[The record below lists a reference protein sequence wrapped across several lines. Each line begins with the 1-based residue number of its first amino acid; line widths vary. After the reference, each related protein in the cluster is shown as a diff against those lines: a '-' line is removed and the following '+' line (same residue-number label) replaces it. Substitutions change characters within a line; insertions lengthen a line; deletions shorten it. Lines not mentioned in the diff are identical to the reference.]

1 MGQAYFSGNG
11 NYRIDVDAAV
21 SSQDTNNKIS
31 YIYWRVLVLKGN
43 TTGHAAWGNTGSSG
57 WADSSQGGNPDL
69 WSNGNMEYNFQNG
82 TYGGTF
88 TIVEG
93 TFAVPH
99 RSDGTAEYFVNAG
112 LDLINLG
119 HADSGTGWRSLPR
132 LARVPDAPTPIGI
145 TDITQTSMTY
155 RFSGNY
161 DGGSPIIEYQALWQ
175 KAGGPQIEIPWQNSG
190 VVPRTLLDPATT
202 YNFWSRGRNAVGWG
216 PWSNMMSARTL
227 AGAKVRQNGVW
238 KDAIPYVN
246 QNGSWKLAQPYSKIN
261 GIWRRSS

>member
-21 SSQDTNNKIS
+21 SSQDSNAKIS
-31 YIYWRVLVLKGN
+31 YVYWRVLVLKGN
-43 TTGHAAWGNTGSSG
+43 TYGHAAWGNTGSSG

-82 TYGGTF
+82 AYGGTF
-88 TIVEG
+88 MIVEG

-99 RSDGTAEYFVNAG
+99 RSDGNAEYFVNAG
-112 LDLINLG
+112 LDLVNLG

-132 LARVPDAPTPIGI
+132 LAREPDAPTPQGI
-145 TDITQTSMTY
+145 DNITQTTMNY
-155 RFSGNY
+155 HFRGNY
-161 DGGSPIIEYQALWQ
+161 DGGSPILEWQALWQ
-175 KAGGPQIEIPWQNSG
+175 EGNGPQNPVGWNNG
-190 VVPRTLLDPATT
+190 LLAMTGLKPATW

-216 PWSNMMSARTL
+216 PWSPIQSARTL
-227 AGAKVRQNGVW
+227 SGARINQNGVW
-238 KDAIPYVN
+238 KEAIPYVK
-246 QNGSWKLAQPYSKIN
+246 QNGSWKLAQPYSKVN